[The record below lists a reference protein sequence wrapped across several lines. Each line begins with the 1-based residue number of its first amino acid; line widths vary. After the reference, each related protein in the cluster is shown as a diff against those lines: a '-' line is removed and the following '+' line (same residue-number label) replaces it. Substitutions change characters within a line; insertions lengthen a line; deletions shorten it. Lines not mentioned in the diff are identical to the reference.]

1 MHILKDF
8 CHQND
13 DTREFGKVLQVL
25 EELKIFQT
33 GMVPSTSED
42 ITKEEVRKYI
52 PSLNTM
58 MFQNLKSAMIH

>member
-1 MHILKDF
+1 MPILKDF

-33 GMVPSTSED
+33 GKVPSTSED
-42 ITKEEVRKYI
+42 ITKEEVR
-52 PSLNTM
+52 
-58 MFQNLKSAMIH
+58 

>member
-33 GMVPSTSED
+33 EKVPSTSED
-42 ITKEEVRKYI
+42 ITKDKVR
-52 PSLNTM
+52 
-58 MFQNLKSAMIH
+58 